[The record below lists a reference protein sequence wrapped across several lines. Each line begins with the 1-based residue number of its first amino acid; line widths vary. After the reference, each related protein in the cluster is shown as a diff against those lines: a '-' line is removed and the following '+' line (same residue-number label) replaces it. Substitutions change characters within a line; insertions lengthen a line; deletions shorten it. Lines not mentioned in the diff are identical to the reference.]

1 MDMPITNISDLQSEI
16 IRLEKHKQEQ
26 EIELK
31 KRFSSP
37 SAIFS
42 SVMTL
47 FPKSPDGGSSA
58 SRLFHT
64 DIISLLSRF
73 LIPLTLNKTLFK
85 GSNFLVK
92 TLVGLVSQKASDFVN
107 EDTVSSVWDKAKG
120 LLGKIK
126 FGKKRKHDEPE
137 ETADFATSPVA
148 TPGSGI

>member
-1 MDMPITNISDLQSEI
+1 MDMLINNISDLQSEI
-16 IRLEKHKQEQ
+16 IRLEKNKQEQ

-42 SVMTL
+42 SAMTL
-47 FPKSPDGGSSA
+47 FPKSADGGSGA

-85 GSNFLVK
+85 GSGFLVK
-92 TLVGLVSQKASDFVN
+92 TLVGLLSQKASDYVN
-107 EDTVSSVWDKAKG
+107 EGTVTSVWDKAKG

-126 FGKKRKHDEPE
+126 FGKKKKDDDAKEAH
-137 ETADFATSPVA
+137 DFATSPVA